1 MNHESAKNWRELIIV
16 AALTVFLGVSGAY
29 AATPPAGAPMAT
41 ARAELAPTG
50 KLRMA
55 FPLPNAL
62 IVNKDAAS
70 GELRG
75 MVIEAGRALAAHLGV
90 PFEPVGYVNIAKM
103 MDSVNAGEWDIAMV
117 AVDPARAKVF
127 DFTSP
132 FMVVDSTYLV
142 QGSSS
147 IMSSIDVDQPGVRV
161 AVPVKSGQDLYF
173 ARHPLKHAE
182 LLRRVG
188 APATIAL
195 LKSGEADAFAEN
207 RVVLLKFSKQLPGSR
222 VLEDHF
228 DDLQMALAVPK
239 GHPAGLDYM
248 REFVRQAIASG
259 QIQEWI
265 QHVGLTGVRVVAP

>member
-1 MNHESAKNWRELIIV
+1 MNRESVKNGRALIIV
-16 AALTVFLGVSGAY
+16 AALAVFLGAHAV
-29 AATPPAGAPMAT
+29 TTPAGESMVA

-50 KLRMA
+50 KLRVA

-62 IVNKDAAS
+62 IVGKDAAS

-75 MVIEAGRALAAHLGV
+75 MVIEVGRALAAHLGV
-90 PFEPVGYVNIAKM
+90 PFEPVGYANIAKM

-117 AVDPARAKVF
+117 AIDPARAKVF

-132 FMVVDSTYLV
+132 FMAVDSTYLV
-142 QGSSS
+142 PGNSS

-173 ARHPLKHAE
+173 ARHPFKHAE

-207 RVVLLKFSKQLPGSR
+207 REVLLKFSKQLPGSR
-222 VLEDHF
+222 ILKDRF

-239 GHPAGLDYM
+239 GRPAGLDDT
-248 REFVRQAIASG
+248 REFVRHAIASG
-259 QIQEWI
+259 QIQKWI
-265 QHVGLTGVRVVAP
+265 RRVGLTGVRVVAP

>member
-1 MNHESAKNWRELIIV
+1 MNHESVKNWRELIIV
-16 AALTVFLGVSGAY
+16 TALTVFLGACAV
-29 AATPPAGAPMAT
+29 TPPVDASMAA

-62 IVNKDAAS
+62 IVNKDAAN

-75 MVIEAGRALAAHLGV
+75 MVIEVGRALAAHLGV
-90 PFEPVGYVNIAKM
+90 PFEPVGYANIAKM

-117 AVDPARAKVF
+117 AIDPARAKVF

-132 FMVVDSTYLV
+132 FMAVDSTYLV
-142 QGSSS
+142 QGNSS
-147 IMSSIDVDQPGVRV
+147 IMSSIDVDQPGVRI
-161 AVPVKSGQDLYF
+161 AIPVKSGQDLYF
-173 ARHPLKHAE
+173 ARHPFMHAQ

-188 APATIAL
+188 APATFAL

-222 VLEDHF
+222 VLEDRF

-239 GHPAGLDYM
+239 GHPAGLDYT

-259 QIQEWI
+259 QIQESI
-265 QHVGLTGVRVVAP
+265 QRVGLTGVRVVAQ

>member
-1 MNHESAKNWRELIIV
+1 MNHERAKKRRHLIVIAIL
-16 AALTVFLGVSGAY
+16 AAFFGTC
-29 AATPPAGAPMAT
+29 AAIPPAAAQMAE

-50 KLRMA
+50 MLRMA

-62 IVNKDAAS
+62 IASKDPAD

-75 MVIEAGRALAAHLGV
+75 MVIEVGRALAAHLGV

-117 AVDPARAKVF
+117 AIDPARATVF
-127 DFTSP
+127 DFTLP
-132 FMVVDSTYLV
+132 FMAVDSTYLV
-142 QGSSS
+142 QGNSS

-161 AVPVKSGQDLYF
+161 AVPAKSGQDLYF

-222 VLEDHF
+222 VLEDRF

-239 GHPAGLDYM
+239 GHPAGLNYM
-248 REFVRQAIASG
+248 REFVRHAIASG

-265 QHVGLTGVRVVAP
+265 QHVGLTGVRATVQ